1 MSSRPKRDITRR
13 GSIGAA
19 AALAAAVILTGGLAA
34 CSDPTGGAG
43 PGTVGD
49 EPRQGSGS
57 TKPLSLYLYQKPTTF
72 NPTAPAAG
80 ANGLVMQMIFDNL
93 AGVDD
98 KHQLTPELAERWEVS
113 PDATTFTFH
122 LRPGLKWSDGEPFT
136 SADVQFTYQLFADP
150 DTGSAYSANFA
161 GVKGIEDFQ
170 AGKAD
175 TVAGFSAPDDDT
187 FVIEADK
194 GNVGLVALI
203 GGYHILPRHV
213 LEKYAGADAP
223 LKDFAKDPFFAN
235 PTVGMGPYRF
245 VTYKTDQ
252 YVELE
257 ANENYRSKVAV
268 PRVFLRPVTSD
279 VASASLGTGEMDL
292 AQISPTDLPTVEKM
306 RDVEI
311 ASGTSPGFIRI
322 ALNLEEKRFQDK
334 RVRQA
339 MLHAIDRASI
349 VEKVLAGKG
358 TVQNSIFMGEAV
370 PEGLNEYPYDP
381 EKAKALLK
389 EAGWDSSKPVVL
401 EWIPGQRDRD
411 STATIVESQL
421 NAVGVKLRLK
431 QTQTVLEPGWQA
443 LLYGGGN
450 YATDPYADRIIVS
463 CKTFYP
469 DGGGNL
475 THYCNEEVDRLIEEA
490 NATSDRA
497 KRMELYQQ
505 AARIENDEVS
515 HLWLFNP
522 DGIWAYNTR
531 LKGLKAT
538 GDFSN
543 GFWNAAD
550 WSVQ

>member
-1 MSSRPKRDITRR
+1 MSSRRTRNATR
-13 GSIGAA
+13 PRSVIAA
-19 AALAAAVILTGGLAA
+19 AALAVTVVLAGGLAA
-34 CSDPTGGAG
+34 CSDPTGGTG
-43 PGTVGD
+43 PGTVGN
-49 EPRQGSGS
+49 EPAEGSGKA
-57 TKPLSLYLYQKPTTF
+57 KPLSLYLYQKPTTF

-93 AGVDD
+93 VGVDD

-122 LRPGLKWSDGEPFT
+122 LRPGLTWSDGEAFT
-136 SADVQFTYQLFADP
+136 SADVLFTYQLFADP
-150 DTGSAYSANFA
+150 KAGSAYSANFA
-161 GVKGIEDFQ
+161 GIEGIEEFQ

-175 TVAGFSAPDDDT
+175 TVAGFSAPDADT
-187 FVIEADK
+187 FVIEASK

-213 LEKYAGADAP
+213 LKKYAGPEAS
-223 LKDFAKDPFFAN
+223 LKDFAKDPFFSN

-257 ANENYRSKVAV
+257 ANDNYRSKVAV

-279 VASASLGTGEMDL
+279 VASASLGTAELDL

-306 RDVEI
+306 KDVEV

-339 MLHAIDRASI
+339 MLYAIDRASI

-358 TVQNSIFMGEAV
+358 SVQNSIFMGDAV
-370 PEGLNEYPYDP
+370 PDGLNDYAYDP
-381 EKAKALLK
+381 AKAKALLK
-389 EAGWDSSKPVVL
+389 AAGWDSSKPVVL

-421 NAVGVKLRLK
+421 NAVGVKVRLK

-469 DGGGNL
+469 DGGNL
-475 THYCNEEVDRLIEEA
+475 THYCNDKVDQLIEEA

-497 KRMELYQQ
+497 ERMGLYQQ
-505 AARIENDEVS
+505 AAKIENDEVS

-531 LKGLKAT
+531 LQGLKPT

-550 WSVQ
+550 WSVR